1 MLYKDMLLK
10 LEYHRNQILKSFIK
24 QGYFPKKDEINAKLS
39 LIDERIALFKS
50 YTFMPGELFNHKEV
64 NHALEM
70 LYNDIAFL
78 YKVLEVI
85 YIEKYNSML

>member
-50 YTFMPGELFNHKEV
+50 YTF
-64 NHALEM
+64 
-70 LYNDIAFL
+70 I
-78 YKVLEVI
+78 
-85 YIEKYNSML
+85 KYRNTYGSFRIIS

>member
-10 LEYHRNQILKSFIK
+10 LEYHRNQILKSFVK

-39 LIDERIALFKS
+39 SIDERIALFKS
-50 YTFMPGELFNHKEV
+50 YNFMPGELFNHKEV

-78 YKVLEVI
+78 
-85 YIEKYNSML
+85 